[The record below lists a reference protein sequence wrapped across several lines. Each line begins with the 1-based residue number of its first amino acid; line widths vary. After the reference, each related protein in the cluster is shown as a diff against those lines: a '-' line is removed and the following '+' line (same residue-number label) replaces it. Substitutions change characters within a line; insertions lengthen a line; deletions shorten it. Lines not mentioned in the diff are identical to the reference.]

1 MGMEFYGDSYKG
13 NDEPIFVGIP
23 TFLKLPWLKSKAELE
38 RVRPDVAIIGEPFD
52 FGTTI
57 RPGARYG
64 PRAIRA
70 ASTVPS
76 PPYEHFNIETGV
88 DPFGVFRSVDYGDVN
103 ISPGDVVESHRR
115 MTEKVKE
122 VLDIDGIPVMLGGDH
137 SITFA
142 NVRAFAKKYKNI
154 GMIHIDTHA
163 DCAPQGLTGF
173 KYDHGAHIRRIME
186 LGCLKGKNYTLIGPR
201 GYWPGPDLYKWMA
214 DQDFQWFT
222 MLDVE
227 ELGIDKI
234 AKEAAD
240 RANDNVDAVYI
251 SWDIDTFDP
260 AYAPGTGEPEP
271 NGLTSREGMRLMR
284 LLSTS
289 FDPDRFAFDLVEVAP
304 NYDVSD
310 GSSYNGGITS
320 GLANRLIVELL
331 AGLSLTKKGMR
342 EGTPVRPNLYRGK
355 GHTYD
360 FGNGPKA
367 KVPKRAPLN
376 YGPRSKR

>member
-1 MGMEFYGDSYKG
+1 
-13 NDEPIFVGIP
+13 
-23 TFLKLPWLKSKAELE
+23 
-38 RVRPDVAIIGEPFD
+38 
-52 FGTTI
+52 
-57 RPGARYG
+57 
-64 PRAIRA
+64 
-70 ASTVPS
+70 
-76 PPYEHFNIETGV
+76 
-88 DPFGVFRSVDYGDVN
+88 
-103 ISPGDVVESHRR
+103 
-115 MTEKVKE
+115 
-122 VLDIDGIPVMLGGDH
+122 MLGGDH

-310 GSSYNGGITS
+310 GNSYNGGITS

-331 AGLSLTKKGMR
+331 AGLSLTKKGLTK
-342 EGTPVRPNLYRGK
+342 GDPVRPNFYRGL
-355 GHTYD
+355 GNTYD

-367 KVPKRAPLN
+367 KVPKRPPLD
-376 YGPRSKR
+376 YGKDTNK

>member
-1 MGMEFYGDSYKG
+1 
-13 NDEPIFVGIP
+13 
-23 TFLKLPWLKSKAELE
+23 
-38 RVRPDVAIIGEPFD
+38 
-52 FGTTI
+52 
-57 RPGARYG
+57 
-64 PRAIRA
+64 
-70 ASTVPS
+70 
-76 PPYEHFNIETGV
+76 
-88 DPFGVFRSVDYGDVN
+88 VFRTVDYGDVVV
-103 ISPGDVVESHRR
+103 SPGDVIESHTR
-115 MTEKVKE
+115 MTNKVKE
-122 VLDIDGIPVMLGGDH
+122 VLDLDGIPVMLGGDH
-137 SITFA
+137 SVTFA

-163 DCAPQGLTGF
+163 DCAPQGLCGF

-227 ELGIDKI
+227 EQGIDQI

-260 AYAPGTGEPEP
+260 AFAPGTGEPEP

-289 FDPDRFAFDLVEVAP
+289 FDPDKFAFDLVEVAP

-310 GSSYNGGITS
+310 QNSYNGGITS

-331 AGLSLTKKGMR
+331 AGLSLTKRGEV
-342 EGTPVRPNLYRGK
+342 EGHPVRPKFYKGT

-360 FGNGPKA
+360 FGKVTKA
-367 KVPKRAPLN
+367 RPPKRK
-376 YGPRSKR
+376 S

>member
-1 MGMEFYGDSYKG
+1 MGIEFYGDSYKG
-13 NDEPIFVGIP
+13 NDEPIFGGIP
-23 TFLKLPWLKSKAELE
+23 TFLKLPWIRSIEELKK
-38 RVRPDVAIIGEPFD
+38 VKPDVAVIGEPFD

-76 PPYEHFNIETGV
+76 P
-88 DPFGVFRSVDYGDVN
+88 
-103 ISPGDVVESHRR
+103 GDVVESLKR
-115 MTEKVKE
+115 MTDKVKE
-122 VLDIDGIPVMLGGDH
+122 VLDIDGLPIMLGGDH
-137 SITFA
+137 SVTFA

-163 DCAPQGLTGF
+163 DCAPQGLCGF

-227 ELGIDKI
+227 ELGIDQI

-271 NGLTSREGMRLMR
+271 KGLTSREGMCLMR

-310 GSSYNGGITS
+310 QNSYNGGITS

-331 AGLSLTKKGMR
+331 AGLAITKKGQT
-342 EGTPVRPNLYRGK
+342 EGNPIRPKFYRGT

-360 FGNGPKA
+360 FGN
-367 KVPKRAPLN
+367 VPKTKA
-376 YGPRSKR
+376 

>member
-1 MGMEFYGDSYKG
+1 MGAEFYGESYKG
-13 NDEPIFVGIP
+13 NDEPIFGGIP
-23 TFLKLPWLKSKAELE
+23 TFLKLPWLRSHEELK
-38 RVRPDVAIIGEPFD
+38 RVKPDVAIIGEPFD

-76 PPYEHFNIETGV
+76 PPYEHFNIETGM
-88 DPFGVFRSVDYGDVN
+88 DPFGVFKTADYGDVVV
-103 ISPGDVVESHRR
+103 SPGDVVESLKR
-115 MTEKVKE
+115 MTDKVKE
-122 VLDIDGIPVMLGGDH
+122 VLDIDGLPVILGGDH
-137 SITFA
+137 SVTFA

-163 DCAPQGLTGF
+163 DCAPQGLCGF

-186 LGCLKGKNYTLIGPR
+186 LGCLKGKNYTLIGPH

-227 ELGIDKI
+227 ELGIDPI

-310 GSSYNGGITS
+310 QNSYNGGITS
-320 GLANRLIVELL
+320 GLANRLITELL
-331 AGLSLTKKGMR
+331 AGLALTKKGET
-342 EGTPVRPNLYRGK
+342 EGNPIRPKVYRGT

-360 FGNGPKA
+360 FGKPRTKPR
-367 KVPKRAPLN
+367 K
-376 YGPRSKR
+376 RSK